1 MQLITFL
8 SEFIKN
14 PKNTGA
20 IAPSSKILATKMVDT
35 INFETAKC
43 IVELGPGTGVFTKE
57 IIKRKKK
64 ETVFILIEIN
74 ELFFKQLERK
84 FKDEQ
89 NVIIIHGSAEEIK
102 KYMKELNI
110 ECIDYVL
117 SGLPFTS
124 LPKEVSVRIL
134 SNVMELIHDNG
145 KFITFQYSL
154 LKKGVIQ
161 RFFPEIT
168 LEKVWLNF
176 PPAYVLSCKKEARRV
191 YA

>member
-102 KYMKELNI
+102 KHMKELNI

-168 LEKVWLNF
+168 LKKVWLNF

>member
-64 ETVFILIEIN
+64 EKRN
-74 ELFFKQLERK
+74 S
-84 FKDEQ
+84 
-89 NVIIIHGSAEEIK
+89 IHS
-102 KYMKELNI
+102 Y
-110 ECIDYVL
+110 
-117 SGLPFTS
+117 
-124 LPKEVSVRIL
+124 
-134 SNVMELIHDNG
+134 
-145 KFITFQYSL
+145 
-154 LKKGVIQ
+154 
-161 RFFPEIT
+161 
-168 LEKVWLNF
+168 
-176 PPAYVLSCKKEARRV
+176 
-191 YA
+191 